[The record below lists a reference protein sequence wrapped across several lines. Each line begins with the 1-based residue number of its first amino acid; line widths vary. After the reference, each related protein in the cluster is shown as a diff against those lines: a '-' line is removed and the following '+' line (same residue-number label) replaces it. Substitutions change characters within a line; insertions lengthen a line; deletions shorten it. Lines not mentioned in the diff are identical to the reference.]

1 MFPLKRGQTSLK
13 TSKPKLRQTHTQ
25 FTTHGMGDYYG
36 TGSRAPIGGIRDSD
50 TVGFRPVSSR
60 GMKNPPKS
68 VV

>member
-13 TSKPKLRQTHTQ
+13 TSRPKHRETHTQ

-36 TGSRAPIGGIRDSD
+36 SGAKNPIGRVRDG
-50 TVGFRPVSSR
+50 TVGFRPVTKKQMGTKSR
-60 GMKNPPKS
+60 S